1 MLGVGEQWVA
11 RSRKQYIW
19 VGAEKF
25 SVGCFAWR
33 IALKGIFA
41 EASQLGQK
49 KKAPMR
55 LLDYSVWSTLCSSF
69 GCSFWLLGSRKQGQS
84 VFCFPSPKAVDW
96 GMLVSCYP
104 IRLSKAVNK
113 WPHMHSE
120 VGYEKNLD
128 CITTASCGD
137 RVGEEGERGEGRLV
151 ALQGNIIF

>member
-1 MLGVGEQWVA
+1 
-11 RSRKQYIW
+11 
-19 VGAEKF
+19 
-25 SVGCFAWR
+25 
-33 IALKGIFA
+33 
-41 EASQLGQK
+41 
-49 KKAPMR
+49 
-55 LLDYSVWSTLCSSF
+55 
-69 GCSFWLLGSRKQGQS
+69 
-84 VFCFPSPKAVDW
+84 
-96 GMLVSCYP
+96 MLVSCYP

>member
-49 KKAPMR
+49 KKGPYPSPWLFSVVNP
-55 LLDYSVWSTLCSSF
+55 LLFL
-69 GCSFWLLGSRKQGQS
+69 WLLLLAPRLQKARPE
-84 VFCFPSPKAVDW
+84 CFLLPSPKAVDW